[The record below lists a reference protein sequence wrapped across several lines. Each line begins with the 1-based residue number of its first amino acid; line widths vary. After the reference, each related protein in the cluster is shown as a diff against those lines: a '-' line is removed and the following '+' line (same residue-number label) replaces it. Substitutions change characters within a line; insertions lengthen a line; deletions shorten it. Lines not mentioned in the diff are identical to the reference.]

1 MVIIMATTMDH
12 HIITIITMDHHIIT
26 MDRRIITMDRRIITT
41 DRRIVTMD
49 TTTTTTILMVRLHG
63 DLLGTRKTIQA
74 LLLPLPRLL
83 TRLTKT
89 PQKTFR
95 LQNTQTTWVRMATF
109 VDLHRLQCG
118 VADLGF
124 TVPVDQQHLL
134 QAHGAEEACG
144 DT

>member
-1 MVIIMATTMDH
+1 
-12 HIITIITMDHHIIT
+12 
-26 MDRRIITMDRRIITT
+26 
-41 DRRIVTMD
+41 
-49 TTTTTTILMVRLHG
+49 MVRLHG
-63 DLLGTRKTIQA
+63 ELLGTRKAIQA